1 MSKTDKKLSAVSL
14 ILIAVLIF
22 TAVFNIAYVGNV
34 ASAATQNV
42 APSAAQNR
50 FEKIDMDLSSFK
62 EQYLNHE
69 LVQKNTASYDGD
81 RWVIVALE
89 GATLYDAFKAS
100 TRYSDFAAY
109 SASEEGQR
117 VQKSLK
123 IAQSEFLSKL
133 DRHGINYEFKYSYTS
148 INNAV
153 AVKVNAEAYN
163 AIRKMNGVDDVYYV
177 EYYDVPKTYE
187 VAENNANVYST
198 GIYNSD
204 GLGYQGEG
212 MVVAV
217 LDTGLDRT
225 HEAFQTPP
233 TSPAWDKAYI
243 ESVVAGGQLKAEGTA
258 DDFYYS
264 SKVPFAYDYADDDSN
279 VFPSYSSHGTH
290 VAGIVAGK
298 SDYVVNKE
306 TGETFKG
313 VAPEAQLVICKV
325 FTDNFESEYL
335 GGANTMSIL
344 AALNDCTKLGVDVI
358 NMSLGTSA
366 GFADEKSEKYI
377 NDIYETIEAEGISL
391 VVAASNDYSS
401 GFGGG
406 YGTNLAS
413 NPDSGTV
420 GSPSTYHSALSVA
433 SINGKKSSY
442 ILGQK
447 TGVTSLDDA
456 AVAFITT
463 SSNEYGQ
470 EFKFIDQLYEIAG
483 KQKGE
488 ELRFKYVVVSGVG
501 ELGNYTRSTL
511 NQLAQK
517 SGYDGTIALV
527 KRGTNTFAEK
537 VQAAMTT
544 EADAVVIYNN
554 VAGTIRMSLGE
565 IDDPIPACSISMDAG
580 NAFVELAGRSRVGT
594 IIVNSSYEAGPFMSD
609 FSSWGPTPDLQL
621 KPEITAHGGEITS
634 AVAGGYDKYSGT
646 SMAAPN
652 MAGAVAILRQ
662 YLQETYDLSGKELNE
677 RVNQV
682 LMSTATIANND
693 ENNPYSPRKQG
704 AGLAS
709 IANAIK
715 TESYLTV
722 LSDGRLASETKG
734 DVRSKTKIELYDDK
748 DRTGEYQL
756 DFIINNITDK
766 VLTYVP
772 LTHVMTESM
781 SSDNKTVSEKAYM
794 LTDMCEITY
803 KVGADANSLA
813 PLSGDIVVQPNQ
825 TLSVSVTIKLGA
837 QAKQYLN
844 EKFVNGMY
852 VEGFVSLQPKANDPN
867 TTVTVGLPYLAFYG
881 DWNDAPL
888 FDYDQFTI
896 GQYKKDHPELE
907 ESELLKS
914 SAVAT
919 MPVGMYWEDQYT
931 VPLGIYL
938 YDQPDGDVEI
948 TPDKEKI
955 CLSMFD
961 DSRGHTVYELYAL
974 YAGLLRGAAYMDLV
988 ITDEAT
994 GEVIFTDKLENVRKS
1009 YANGG
1014 SAIGAPIMIEL
1025 NPGEWGMQNNA
1036 RYNVSVK
1043 GQLDYEGGENPKEN
1057 SFEFPLTIDY
1067 EDPEMLSYR
1076 IRYMSYGEK
1085 DIKYRIYMDIDVRD
1099 NQFVSN
1105 VMPVYMSTRP
1115 DGLGGEEP
1123 VFMSLTEYPIAVNG
1137 RRGETST
1144 VSFEITDIYE
1154 EYVKTGQLIIQVED
1168 YAFNSTVYNVLPG
1181 VLQGEDAM
1189 NDPEYVHFVEDEN
1202 LTRGTMSTDELG
1214 TPYYNYTLKI
1224 TPNTLY
1230 KFKTEGNLDNSV
1242 LKSLTWLNTDSKV
1255 QAQGGEVF
1263 SGLAGRKTITLSNTT
1278 VDEDNRKTYAV
1289 VNVII
1294 SGAVGA
1300 DPVLTSLNIGSV
1312 LDGDG
1317 IAVSVNDGTPLELN
1331 PNQTLKINWTQVP
1344 WYCPVPNVTWSSTN
1358 DKVVEVDQEGNI
1370 KALTRGS
1377 ATVVLTAETQP
1388 GNPAVSKRISIM
1400 VGRDYDVRN
1409 YTLYHYYGGE
1419 VVDGGREIVI
1429 PSNLNIMYLSEY
1441 CFKGNTDIKKV
1452 TLPSS
1457 LTEIPEY
1464 AFMGCTNLEEIVIPG
1479 QCIAIKKYAF
1489 AGCTNLK
1496 KITLGKFVDSNRDEI
1511 TDKDGQRYDG
1521 TISIGAY
1528 AFSDCTSLTD
1538 IENADRLTTLFE
1550 GAFAGCTSLESIDI
1564 SKLRVAYTGIFKGC
1578 TKLKNVITSK
1588 DTALSV
1594 SMFESC
1600 TSLQSFAFKGNTV
1613 RKDMF
1618 KGCTALTNV
1627 TFEDG
1632 LVAVEAG
1639 AFEKTGIKNITLP
1652 NGSIRLAADAFKSSK
1667 LTKLTLSEG
1676 TRLVFANGSP
1686 FGECG
1691 SFTAYD
1697 INGSNEA
1704 YSVVDGVLY
1713 NSDVTEVVAVPYA
1726 KITFTMPDT
1735 VTSVAN
1741 GALAGVNVAT
1751 IDLSAVQRVGA
1762 YAFAGNTTV
1771 TSVKLP
1777 SGLTSIPEGLFD
1789 GCTKLALVTADDDFA
1804 SVRYIG
1810 KNAFRDCKK
1819 LETVSMPAVVEIVDS
1834 AFEGS
1839 ALKELPSDIIEKIGD
1854 MAFYGSKLTN
1864 ITLNSLTKI
1873 GEGAF
1878 ANISS
1883 LTSAALGAIEQ
1894 MGYGVFIGSTALAT
1908 VSFAEG
1914 TVVLGEAAFASDS
1927 AVSTA
1932 LTVTLPAS
1940 MTTIGAFAFYNQRG
1954 LTTIDLTHVTHVDSM
1969 AFCGTGLNSVDLSN
1983 IEYVGIGAFAFT
1995 NITSANLAKAKI
2007 VETNAF
2013 YNAENL
2019 ATVTFGA
2026 LESIGESV
2034 FTGTIITEITLPATF
2049 TKRTYEYEWDLKDEK
2064 GNVEDHKSRN
2074 ELNFT
2079 PGAFMGADKL
2089 VAIKVAGENPVFFA
2103 EDGVLYSRVKKGFVL
2118 EQYPVA
2124 KADESYE
2131 LLAGTVAIQSNAFFG
2146 VENLKNVELPYTVKY
2161 IGSNA
2166 FYNSSVVNYTFNSV
2180 EAPTLFATSL
2190 SEADVE
2196 ASPVLKQVFGRV
2208 GESYEEAMGMTNF
2221 YANFSSFAIFADLS
2235 LWSQETVDQYGKF
2248 GLTMT
2253 IPLNAKGYGKIWHL
2267 FFETINYTAE
2277 IMPED
2282 VTYRAIEAINA
2293 LPTVAAIGEMGLDEV
2308 KSDGTVGKLASQAR
2322 VAYNSIETAEQR
2334 ALIAEQFQTLVNV
2347 EKALRDRKE
2356 VITGTKV
2363 KIDELVISKAQN
2375 KYRYVE
2381 GENFDPT
2388 GMELTAIY
2396 EDGSEVLLTGGSF
2409 DYGPKVMEMGV
2420 TEVTITYHDGDMSVS
2435 ATVRVQ
2441 VSEKPSDPEPVDPN
2455 PQPQP
2460 KPSDEQGLSTGAK
2473 IGIGV
2478 GVGAGV
2484 LIIAAVVAVV
2494 LILKK
2499 KKAAVASD
2507 DEANEQSDVVCGD
2520 EMDKADVAEQA
2531 NDEAADVETEASEQS
2546 VEEAN
2551 AEQTADG
2558 TSGAEQ
2564 QEAEAEDAQAFEPID
2579 TEATA
2584 EVEAVNEDVQAEDNQ
2599 LTNEESDLAA
2609 HTGDSDNE

>member
-1 MSKTDKKLSAVSL
+1 MLSCIANSEAKMSKTDKKLSAVSL

-42 APSAAQNR
+42 VPSAAENR

-89 GATLYDAFKAS
+89 GATLYDAFRAS

-109 SASEEGQR
+109 SASEEGQK
-117 VQKSLK
+117 VQKSLM

-133 DRHGINYEFKYSYTS
+133 DRHGIHYEFKYSYTA

-153 AVKVNAEAYN
+153 AVKINAEAYN
-163 AIRKMNGVDDVYYV
+163 AIRKMNGVEDVYYV

-233 TSPAWDKAYI
+233 TSPAWNKEYI

-264 SKVPFAYDYADDDSN
+264 SKVPFAYDYADDDAN

-298 SDYVVNKE
+298 SDNYIVNKE

-325 FTDNFESEYL
+325 FTDNFESESL

-377 NDIYETIEAEGISL
+377 NDIYEAIEAEGISL
-391 VVAASNDYSS
+391 IVAASNDYSS

-447 TGVTSLDDA
+447 TGATSTDDG

-483 KQKGE
+483 KPKGE

-662 YLQETYDLSGKELNE
+662 YLQQTYDLSGKELNE

-682 LMSTATIANND
+682 LMSTATIAKND

-734 DVRSKTKIELYDDK
+734 DIRSKTKIELYDDK
-748 DRTGEYQL
+748 DKTGEYQL

-803 KVGADANSLA
+803 KVGADANSLSS
-813 PLSGDIVVQPNQ
+813 LNGDIVVQPNQ
-825 TLSVSVTIKLGA
+825 TLSVRVTIKLGA

-852 VEGFVSLQPKANDPN
+852 VEGFVSLQPKADDPN

-888 FDYDQFTI
+888 FDYDIFTI

-907 ESELLKS
+907 ESELIKA
-914 SAVAT
+914 SATAT
-919 MPVGMYWEDQYT
+919 MPIGRYWEDQYIL
-931 VPLGIYL
+931 PLGMYI

-948 TPDKEKI
+948 APDKEKI

-961 DSRGHTVYELYAL
+961 DSRGHTVYELYAV
-974 YAGLLRGAAYMDLV
+974 YAGLLRGAAYMDVV

-994 GEVIFTDKLENVRKS
+994 GEVLFTDKLENVRKS

-1014 SAIGAPIMIEL
+1014 SSVGAPVMLEL

-1036 RYNVSVK
+1036 RYNISLK

-1067 EDPEMLSYR
+1067 EDPEMLSYK

-1085 DIKYRIYMDIDVRD
+1085 DVKYRIYMDIDVRD

-1105 VMPVYMSTRP
+1105 VQPVYVKTRP
-1115 DGLGGEEP
+1115 DGYGGQES
-1123 VFMSLTEYPIAVNG
+1123 VLMSLTEYPIAVSG
-1137 RRGETST
+1137 QRGETST

-1154 EYVKTGQLIIQVED
+1154 EYVKTGNLIIQVED
-1168 YAFNSTVYNVLPG
+1168 YAFNSSVYNVLPG
-1181 VLQGEDAM
+1181 ALQGEDAM
-1189 NDPEYVHFVEDEN
+1189 NDPESVHFVEDEN
-1202 LTRGTMSTDELG
+1202 LTRGTLSQDAFG

-1230 KFKTEGNLDNSV
+1230 KFKTEGDLDSSV

-1278 VDEDNRKTYAV
+1278 IDESNRKTYAV

-1312 LDGDG
+1312 LNGDG
-1317 IAVSVNDGTPLELN
+1317 IAVSVNNGATLELN

-1377 ATVVLTAETQP
+1377 ATVVMTAETLP
-1388 GNPAVSKRISIM
+1388 GNPAVSKRISIV
-1400 VGRDYDVRN
+1400 VGKDYDVRN
-1409 YTLYHYYGGE
+1409 YTLYNYYGTG
-1419 VVDGGREIVI
+1419 EIVI

-1441 CFKGNTDIKKV
+1441 CFKGNTEITKV

-1464 AFMGCTNLEEIVIPG
+1464 AFMGCTGLEEIVIPG

-1511 TDKDGQRYDG
+1511 TDEGGKRYDG
-1521 TISIGAY
+1521 TIAIGAY
-1528 AFSDCTSLTD
+1528 AFTGCTSLTD
-1538 IENADRLTTLFE
+1538 IENPERLTTLFE

-1564 SKLRVAYTGIFKGC
+1564 SKLRVASTGIFTGC
-1578 TKLKNVITSK
+1578 TNLKNVTTSK
-1588 DTALSV
+1588 DTALSRN
-1594 SMFESC
+1594 MFEGC
-1600 TSLQSFAFKGNTV
+1600 TSLRSFAFKGKVVYKN
-1613 RKDMF
+1613 MF
-1618 KGCTALTNV
+1618 KGCTYLENI

-1632 LVAVEAG
+1632 LVTVETG
-1639 AFEKTGIKNITLP
+1639 AFEKAGIRNITLP
-1652 NGSIRLAADAFKSSK
+1652 NGNITLAADAFISSK
-1667 LTKLTLSEG
+1667 LTTLTLSEG
-1676 TRLVFANGSP
+1676 TRLIFEKGSP
-1686 FGECG
+1686 FSEC
-1691 SFTAYD
+1691 SLFTAYA
-1697 INGSNEA
+1697 INGNNAA
-1704 YSVVDGVLY
+1704 YSEVDGVLY
-1713 NSDVTEVVAVPYA
+1713 NSDITEVVAVPYA

-1751 IDLSAVQRVGA
+1751 IDFSAVQSVGA
-1762 YAFAGNTTV
+1762 YAFAGNTTI

-1777 SGLTSIPEGLFD
+1777 SGLTAIPEGLFD
-1789 GCTKLALVTADDDFA
+1789 GCTKLATVTADDNFA
-1804 SVRYIG
+1804 SVTSIG

-1819 LETVSMPAVVEIVDS
+1819 LETVSMPAVVEIGDS

-1839 ALKELPSDIIEKIGD
+1839 ALKELPSDVIVKIGD
-1854 MAFYGSKLTN
+1854 MAFYGSELTN
-1864 ITLNSLTKI
+1864 ITLNSLKKI

-1883 LTSAALGAIEQ
+1883 LTSATLGAIEQ
-1894 MGYGVFIGSTALAT
+1894 MGYGVFIGSTALT
-1908 VSFAEG
+1908 SVSFAEG
-1914 TVVLGEAAFASDS
+1914 TVVLGEAAFASDNT
-1927 AVSTA
+1927 VSTA

-1940 MTTIGAFAFYNQRG
+1940 MTAIGAFAFYNQRG
-1954 LTTIDLTHVTHVDSM
+1954 LTTIDLTHVTRVDSM
-1969 AFCGTGLNSVDLSN
+1969 AFCGTGLNNVDLSN

-1995 NITSANLAKAKI
+1995 DITSANLAKAKI

-2026 LESIGESV
+2026 LEFISESV
-2034 FTGTIITEITLPATF
+2034 FSGTAITEITLPATF

-2079 PGAFMGADKL
+2079 PGAFVGAENL

-2103 EDGVLYSRVKKGFVL
+2103 EDGVLYSRVKKGLVL

-2124 KADESYE
+2124 KTDESYE
-2131 LLAGTVAIQSNAFFG
+2131 PLAGTVAIQSNAFFG
-2146 VENLKNVELPYTVKY
+2146 VQNLKNIEFPYTVKY

-2166 FYNSSVVNYTFNSV
+2166 FYASSVVDYTFNSV
-2180 EAPTLFATSL
+2180 EAPTLLATSL
-2190 SEADVE
+2190 SEADVA

-2208 GESYEEAMGMTNF
+2208 GENFEEAMGMTNF
-2221 YANFSSFAIFADLS
+2221 YANFTSFAIFADLS
-2235 LWSQETVDQYGKF
+2235 LWSQETVDEFGRF
-2248 GLTMT
+2248 GLTMN

-2277 IMPED
+2277 IMPDD

-2293 LPTVAAIGEMGLDEV
+2293 LPTVAEIAEMGLDDV
-2308 KSDGTVGKLASQAR
+2308 KSDGRVGKLAAQAR

-2334 ALIAEQFQTLVNV
+2334 ALIAEHFQTLVNV

-2356 VITGTKV
+2356 ALTHERVRISR
-2363 KIDELVISKAQN
+2363 LVISKAQN

-2381 GENFDPT
+2381 GESFDPT

-2396 EDGSEVLLTGGSF
+2396 EDGSEVLLTDGSF
-2409 DYGPKVMEMGV
+2409 DYGPKVMEIGV
-2420 TEVTITYHDGDMSVS
+2420 TEVTITYHDGDMSIS

-2441 VSEKPSDPEPVDPN
+2441 VSENPDPIDPN

-2460 KPSDEQGLSTGAK
+2460 EPSDEQGLSTGAK

-2499 KKAAVASD
+2499 KKAALVSD
-2507 DEANEQSDVVCGD
+2507 DVTDEQSDSECAD
-2520 EMDKADVAEQA
+2520 EISTADVAEQA
-2531 NDEAADVETEASEQS
+2531 TDEAANSEQA
-2546 VEEAN
+2546 EAD
-2551 AEQTADG
+2551 TADV
-2558 TSGAEQ
+2558 
-2564 QEAEAEDAQAFEPID
+2564 QEAPIE
-2579 TEATA
+2579 TGATA
-2584 EVEAVNEDVQAEDNQ
+2584 EVEAANGDVQAEDNQ
-2599 LTNEESDLAA
+2599 MTNEESDLAA